1 MSGLAL
7 FRSLCAAFAA
17 MVLLVSMPAM
27 AAFNTCDDRGGA
39 CVVSCEDAA
48 CDVDTDGSSE
58 GAKGCTHCAFSHVG
72 HSIAA
77 PVGGADFAAFGLNR
91 KAFAHRNDPGVALA
105 ARDGPEHPPKA

>member
-17 MVLLVSMPAM
+17 MLLLVSMPAM
-27 AAFNTCDDRGGA
+27 AAFNACDDRGSA
-39 CVVSCEDAA
+39 CVVSCEGVA

-58 GAKGCTHCAFSHVG
+58 GAKGCAHCGFSHVG
-72 HSIAA
+72 HSISA
-77 PVGGADFAAFGLNR
+77 PAGGAEVAAFALNR
-91 KAFAHRNDPGVALA
+91 DAFMHRNDPGAALA